1 MFQINNYKNYIFDC
15 DGVILKSNAI
25 KTNAFKHTLNEFNK
39 NNEDIKICT
48 PYHLRAL
55 KHEIWHHQI
64 WICHFFKHVKYNQ
77 FISDED
83 QKLKI

>member
-1 MFQINNYKNYIFDC
+1 M
-15 DGVILKSNAI
+15 AI
-25 KTNAFKHTLNEFNK
+25 NEFNK
-39 NNEDIKICT
+39 NNEDIKRCT

-55 KHEIWHHQI
+55 KHEIWHDQI